1 LLEILRT
8 SIVSCRLASEA
19 QPEKS
24 NGFGDDFIINQS
36 KLEIAKAAA
45 AAAAKATNDAP
56 LENAPRA
63 SYPTEFEQGLD
74 QIMVKKL
81 SKLEIAKAE
90 QIAAS
95 KAEAE
100 NGGAKN
106 GVNRG
111 KSGRDALVE
120 PGLDQV
126 LVKRMSKLEQAKADA
141 VAAAKADP
149 SQDGRVVK
157 GRVNLSQPG
166 AVSNFGQDMVKHMS
180 KMEKAKADAVAAA
193 EADPAKG
200 GRKAQGRVNVTR
212 SGAVS
217 GFGQDL
223 VKHMSKMEKAKA
235 EATAAAKLNP
245 GSDLT
250 ARKPTRTTVATNSHT
265 GGLSE
270 MIKKMSRLEQEKEA
284 SRKAAESEDAL
295 TPTTVLSGGFKE
307 GVLAG
312 VEEQGFGQGFVKK
325 LSKLEGEKLAAQE
338 KGFGVSAAVRGGRP
352 KQDASAWEGQGLGT
366 LKKHVSRLEREK
378 VSRGYF
384 LLNLLQNLGM
394 GPWVNG
400 SERVGVAAVV
410 DCVIQRGLTIVLLA
424 VCSPT
429 CRSSDLHTWVLDR
442 RCLGSAEWGQK

>member
-1 LLEILRT
+1 LQATRFFYLLDFS
-8 SIVSCRLASEA
+8 SISFFFCRLANGA
-19 QPEKS
+19 QQEKPS
-24 NGFGDDFIINQS
+24 GFGDDFIIKRS

-45 AAAAKATNDAP
+45 QAAAKATNEAP
-56 LENAPRA
+56 LKNAPRA
-63 SYPTEFEQGLD
+63 QNPTEFEQGLD

-90 QIAAS
+90 AIAAS

-100 NGGAKN
+100 SGGVRN

-111 KSGRDALVE
+111 KSGRDGLAE

-126 LVKRMSKLEQAKADA
+126 LVKRMSKLEKAKADA

-157 GRVNLSQPG
+157 GRVNISQPG
-166 AVSNFGQDMVKHMS
+166 AVSNFGQDLVKHMS

-200 GRKAQGRVNVTR
+200 ERAPKGRGNVTQ
-212 SGAVS
+212 SGAVLE
-217 GFGQDL
+217 FGQDL

-245 GSDLT
+245 GSDST
-250 ARKPTRTTVATNSHT
+250 ARKPMRTTVATNSHT
-265 GGLSE
+265 GRLNE
-270 MIKKMSRLEQEKEA
+270 MVKKMSRLEQEKEA

-307 GVLAG
+307 GALAG
-312 VEEQGFGQGFVKK
+312 VEKEGFGQGFVKK
-325 LSKLEGEKLAAQE
+325 LSKLEREKLVAQE
-338 KGFGVSAAVRGGRP
+338 AGFEVSAPVRGGRP
-352 KQDASAWEGQGLGT
+352 KQDASGWEGQGLGT

-378 VSRGYF
+378 VSQG
-384 LLNLLQNLGM
+384 
-394 GPWVNG
+394 
-400 SERVGVAAVV
+400 
-410 DCVIQRGLTIVLLA
+410 
-424 VCSPT
+424 
-429 CRSSDLHTWVLDR
+429 
-442 RCLGSAEWGQK
+442 